1 MQFTLIRRVAF
12 AIAIPFVVSLCIAA
26 LFYPGFMSYDTLH
39 ALRSARMG
47 VTDSMWPPMV
57 SYVWRLVDVVSLNPS
72 AMHFAQVFVLFL
84 SLFYLVLF
92 FTKKFKH
99 ATIFLVAY
107 LCIPVVLGTVAV
119 IWKDV
124 LMAAFFFA
132 GFAVTVSIRYV
143 RNRFHFN
150 ILAFLA
156 LLLIFFGVC
165 SRHNA
170 ITGAIPLIFYW
181 AWVVSSRVVRRVL
194 DMWIIVILLGSI
206 SIYSTFTAKNL
217 LDKYSLP
224 DLKLLD
230 NSTGGFIRPVRVL
243 DVAGASLCVGENL
256 FGDIRSDLSIVE
268 IARQYDPKHVNL
280 SSELLQTVGVDSR
293 IDKIWWGVVVS
304 HPICVFYNK
313 FQLTKY
319 MIGANKGDQFLIT
332 APSVDK
338 NEYGYKL
345 PESLFRDVA
354 VSYIVKFSKLH
365 FLRPWF
371 LYIVSIG
378 CFIYLIIRKKL
389 TLELFAIV
397 FSGIFYFAGLVA
409 FGNAADARLL
419 FYTTT
424 ALFMFSFICF
434 FAPKERS
441 R

>member
-1 MQFTLIRRVAF
+1 MIV
-12 AIAIPFVVSLCIAA
+12 IPLVVSICIAV

-47 VTDSMWPPMV
+47 VNDSMWPPMV

-72 AMHFAQVFVLFL
+72 AMHFAQVFVLSL

-92 FTKKFKH
+92 FTKKFKS
-99 ATIFLVAY
+99 ATIFIAAY
-107 LCIPVVLGTVAV
+107 LCIPVVLGTVSV

-132 GFAVTVSIRYV
+132 GFAVTVSIGRV

-181 AWVVSSRVVRRVL
+181 AWAVSSRVMRGVPRI
-194 DMWIIVILLGSI
+194 WITVIFLGSI
-206 SIYSTFTAKNL
+206 SVYSTITAKNL

-224 DLKLLD
+224 DFKLLD
-230 NSTGGFIRPVRVL
+230 SSTSGFIRSVRVL
-243 DVAGASLCVGENL
+243 DVAGASLCVGKNL
-256 FGDIRSDLSIVE
+256 FGHIRSDLSIAE

-280 SSELLQTVGVDSR
+280 SSELLQTIGVDSR
-293 IDKIWWGVVVS
+293 IDEIWWDVVVS
-304 HPICVFYNK
+304 HPICIFYNK
-313 FQLTKY
+313 IQLTKY
-319 MIGANKGDQFLIT
+319 LVGANKGDQFLIT

-345 PESLFRDVA
+345 TESLFRDAA
-354 VSYIVKFSKLH
+354 VSYIIEFSRLD

-378 CFIYLIIRKKL
+378 CFIYLIGRKKL
-389 TLELFAIV
+389 TPELFAI
-397 FSGIFYFAGLVA
+397 FLSGIFYFAGLVT

-434 FAPKERS
+434 FTPKERS